1 MFNLTFFYC
10 FLTGWHQGT
19 LPEGAAGDFSHPG
32 TPKPYTLE
40 FGIRQLQEKHQKG
53 EVAGELEISQG
64 VSYPASAPP
73 KPTHFPG
80 ALHSHRGVEVFSN
93 GKKIPSDQ
101 ILQKVDSGP
110 SKINL
115 GSLKV
120 AIHRDQ
126 VIFFLSLICF
136 DK

>member
-10 FLTGWHQGT
+10 FLTSWHQGA

-93 GKKIPSDQ
+93 GKKS
-101 ILQKVDSGP
+101 
-110 SKINL
+110 
-115 GSLKV
+115 
-120 AIHRDQ
+120 Q
-126 VIFFLSLICF
+126 VTRSCKRSTQAPVKLIWVL
-136 DK
+136 